1 MKKALNWVSAG
12 LSSGFRV
19 PQALDIQAK
28 EASFR
33 LWCANISF
41 HMALCSIAALHI
53 WPVSIA
59 TWTTIGFFGLC
70 MVFYTLKKLTKAK
83 IDLNDGELEL
93 SDDSEKKV
101 DSQP

>member
-1 MKKALNWVSAG
+1 MKTALKWFSTG
-12 LSSGFRV
+12 LNSGFKV
-19 PQALDIQAK
+19 PHAVDIPGK

-33 LWCANISF
+33 LWCASISF
-41 HMALCSIAALHI
+41 HLALCSIVALHI
-53 WPVSIA
+53 WPVSVA